1 MADKNIVK
9 SKRLRRQRLRV
20 REKISGTSE
29 RPRLSV
35 TKSLKNI
42 FAQIIDDENRITLV
56 AASSLSGNVKPS
68 LKTGMKKSEVAKIVG
83 EIVGKE
89 AKEKGIS
96 SVVFDRNRNRFHG
109 RIKAVAEGAREA
121 GLKF

>member
-9 SKRLRRQRLRV
+9 SKRLKRQRLRV
-20 REKISGTSE
+20 REKINGTSE

-42 FAQIIDDENRITLV
+42 FAQIIDDENKITMV
-56 AASSLSGNVKPS
+56 AASSLSGNVKPN
-68 LKTGMKKSEVAKIVG
+68 LKTGMKKSDVAKIVG
-83 EIVGKE
+83 EIIGKE
-89 AKEKGIS
+89 AMEKGIS

>member
-96 SVVFDRNRNRFHG
+96 SVVFDRNRNRF
-109 RIKAVAEGAREA
+109 A
-121 GLKF
+121 GISFSRLLKLE